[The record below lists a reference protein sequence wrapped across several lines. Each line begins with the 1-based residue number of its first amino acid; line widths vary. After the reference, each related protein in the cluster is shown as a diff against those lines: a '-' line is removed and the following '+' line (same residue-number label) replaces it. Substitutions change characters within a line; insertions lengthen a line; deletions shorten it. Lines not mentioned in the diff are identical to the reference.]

1 MRESQ
6 AEIKAIGAELQTIR
20 AKSSHGRSGTS
31 AVLEPFPSRAATS
44 QSPARPTPDAASR
57 QGQLRSAPMHSA
69 QVSQT
74 QVSTAQVPQTQVS
87 QTHSSQPQRAAVRQG
102 APAQN
107 QTSPHSPHSPH
118 PELRSPQL
126 PPIQNEPATQPA
138 AQDLAALVERL
149 QRQSEFYIQQSRQLH
164 PQFAQTVE
172 QYLRRALPVL
182 EAQVQHINQL
192 SAVQEAALLEL
203 KATAEK
209 VEQDWK
215 TLEQSTRPSFE
226 PERTI
231 APLCRYSSVAV
242 PKIEQDEKGVYVVSN
257 RSIDLFKAEREA
269 VLTAQA
275 LRHWAERDKSSSPQ
289 SGVTSGKQ
297 VWSWLKDVLLFSE
310 PIASKNPSNKT
321 PAAPE
326 AAHARTPQRAKRT
339 RRSTSRRP
347 QSRVVVNLK
356 EGVAL
361 IIGAVMVRLVLD
373 LLRVSFPGLWVPAV
387 ALLITPTAIAVYRTT
402 RTPRSGFAWGYRL
415 LFIMIGLLIGGR
427 L

>member
-6 AEIKAIGAELQTIR
+6 AEIKAIGAKLQTIR
-20 AKSSHGRSGTS
+20 AEPSHGRAGTS
-31 AVLEPFPSRAATS
+31 AVLEPFPSQAATP
-44 QSPARPTPDAASR
+44 QSPARSTPDAVSR
-57 QGQLRSAPMHSA
+57 QGHPRSTPSQTA
-69 QVSQT
+69 QASQT
-74 QVSTAQVPQTQVS
+74 QVLQTPSSPS
-87 QTHSSQPQRAAVRQG
+87 QQASVRQG
-102 APAQN
+102 VPSQH
-107 QTSPHSPHSPH
+107 QTSPHSPHSPQT
-118 PELRSPQL
+118 ELRSPQL

-172 QYLRRALPVL
+172 QYLRRALPIL

-289 SGVTSGKQ
+289 ATVTAGKQ
-297 VWSWLKDVLLFSE
+297 SWKWLKDMLMLSG
-310 PIASKNPSNKT
+310 PIAPQNTPNQV

-326 AAHARTPQRAKRT
+326 AVAVHARTPKRARRT

-347 QSRVVVNLK
+347 QSRVVINLK

-361 IIGAVMVRLVLD
+361 ILGAVMVRLVLD

-415 LFIMIGLLIGGR
+415 LFIMIGLLLGGR